1 MITACCS
8 VGKTRIRGRFG
19 EIVTGKAEI
28 GAKKG
33 EEE

>member
-1 MITACCS
+1 MITACFS
-8 VGKTRIRGRFG
+8 DGKTRMRRRFG